1 MRKRVTLLLI
11 AILAFQSILQ
21 VRSYQTWSIQ
31 TVAKNSEL
39 GLNSIALDSNNNPH
53 IAYSAYE
60 GGYYRNPSYVMYA
73 SWNGSEWIIENVTQ
87 GGGIIDLALDSN
99 NNPHIVFNN
108 DGRLMY
114 ASLNATDWN
123 MQIVDEGFSAS
134 LALDSDDNP
143 HIAYL
148 NGEHSLKYARWTET
162 GWHIQ
167 TIDSSQLFLN
177 TLSLEL
183 DSNNNPHILYG
194 YDSPGPKS
202 RLTVVK
208 YATHSSS
215 GWNIQ
220 AVVSDA
226 AGGGFGNIALDSN
239 GYPHFT
245 YILPRIN
252 RAFGQTEY
260 TNLNTNLTY
269 VSWNG
274 SGWNTQE
281 VASNISWHNRAG
293 CLALDSNDYP
303 HIVYYNLTSGGYSGV
318 LKYSRWTGTAW
329 DTQTVESI
337 SLLNMGS
344 IALDSNGTPHITY
357 SETPTPTSMY
367 VADIKY
373 ATITEPTPT
382 PTPTSEF
389 FPTMP
394 LVAASGAAIVVV
406 GVGLLLYF
414 KKRKH

>member
-1 MRKRVTLLLI
+1 MRKRVALLLI
-11 AILAFQSILQ
+11 AILAFQGMLQ
-21 VRSYQTWSIQ
+21 AGASPIWSIQ
-31 TVAKNSEL
+31 TVAKNSAI

-60 GGYYRNPSYVMYA
+60 GGYYRNPLYLMYA

-87 GGGIIDLALDSN
+87 GGGISDLALDSN
-99 NNPHIVFNN
+99 NNPHIVFN

-114 ASLNATDWN
+114 AILNATGWN

-134 LALDSDDNP
+134 LALDSDGNP

-148 NGEHSLKYARWTET
+148 NGEHALKYARWTLT

-167 TIDSSQLFLN
+167 TIDSSQIFHN

-183 DSNNNPHILYG
+183 DSNDNPHILYG
-194 YDSPGPKS
+194 YNTRGSQPY
-202 RLTVVK
+202 LTIVK
-208 YATHSSS
+208 YAVYNSS
-215 GWNIQ
+215 GWSIQ
-220 AVVSDA
+220 TVVSDA
-226 AGGGFGNIALDSN
+226 ASGGFGNIALDSD

-245 YILPRIN
+245 YILPQIN

-281 VASNISWHNRAG
+281 VASNIRWQGRAG

-357 SETPTPTSMY
+357 SEKPTPTSMY

-373 ATITEPTPT
+373 ATTTEPTQT
-382 PTPTSEF
+382 PIPMSESF
-389 FPTMP
+389 QTILIVAV
-394 LVAASGAAIVVV
+394 LVASVVLV
-406 GVGLLLYF
+406 GVGLRLYS
-414 KKRKH
+414 KKRRQ